1 MTKRRAKARS
11 KRRSGCPISFALGIF
26 GDRWSLLV
34 LRDLILKGRRRYK
47 ELLAAEEGIA
57 TNILS
62 DRLRR
67 LEHHGLIE
75 RRADDLDRRQVIYY
89 PTEMAV
95 ALIPM
100 LVELV
105 VWGARNDPNTAVP
118 AEFVERFEK
127 DRDGLIESI
136 VAQVEAARQP

>member
-1 MTKRRAKARS
+1 MARTGNS
-11 KRRSGCPISFALGIF
+11 PPSRRSGCPISFALGIF

-34 LRDLILKGRRRYK
+34 LRDLVFKNKRRFK

-67 LEHHGLIE
+67 LEDHGLIVRE
-75 RRADDLDRRQVIYY
+75 PDAQDGRQFIYR
-89 PTEMAV
+89 PTQMAV
-95 ALIPM
+95 DLVPM

-105 VWGARNDPNTAVP
+105 VWGARNDPDSAVP
-118 AEFVERFEK
+118 GKFIEQFDE
-127 DRDGLIESI
+127 DRDALIRSI
-136 VAQVEAARQP
+136 RQGIEAAD